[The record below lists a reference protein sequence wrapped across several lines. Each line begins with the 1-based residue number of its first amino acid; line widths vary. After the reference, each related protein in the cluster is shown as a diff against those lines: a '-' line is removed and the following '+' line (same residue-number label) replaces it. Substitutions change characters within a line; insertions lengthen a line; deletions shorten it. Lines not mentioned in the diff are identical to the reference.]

1 MKSKAKVMQDYSRN
15 AISDYKS
22 GDVKAGN
29 YEKKKAL
36 EMGAGE
42 GPSMYGS
49 PAKMNYSPMKMDKTP
64 MAMKDSPMAMKGS
77 WMSKHSSK

>member
-1 MKSKAKVMQDYSRN
+1 MESKAKVIQDYSRN
-15 AISDYKS
+15 AIADYKA
-22 GDVKAGN
+22 GDTKAAN

-49 PAKMNYSPMKMDKTP
+49 KSPMQ
-64 MAMKDSPMAMKGS
+64 MKGS
-77 WMSKHSSK
+77 WMSKHCSK